1 VIFQGDIDLSPFF
14 FNLTI
19 RTILVIIIVKYY
31 TIKEARVNAEKR
43 PHVVIVGAGF
53 GGLETAQ
60 KLRNAPI
67 QITLIDRQNYHLFQP
82 LLYQV
87 AIAGL
92 VPSQIAY
99 PLRTIFRK
107 QKNLTFQMG
116 EVTSIDFEARY
127 VRSNGSVIAYDY
139 LVLAVGGQTNFFGLQ
154 GVKDNG
160 FQLKSIEDATGT
172 RNHLLRMFER
182 ASREVDPDIRRA
194 LLTFVVVGGGP
205 TGVET
210 AGALAELIT
219 HVMAKDY
226 PQMDLSEVR
235 VLLVEATNTVMT
247 AYPDELRKATAK
259 LLEDK
264 KVQILLNTR
273 LTDYNGRRITLADGV
288 HIDAYTLIWT
298 AGVRSAEITDRL
310 GVQQAAAGRVC
321 VEPTL
326 QLPQHPE
333 VFVIGDAAYVVDEKG
348 QPLPML
354 ATVAQ
359 QQAKTAARNIQ
370 NMLKGK
376 MTEAFHYKDP
386 GLLATIGRNAAVAR
400 IWGLSFSGFIAW
412 VIWVVLHIFRLIGFR
427 NRIVVLINWAWDYFF
442 YDNQVRLI
450 TRE

>member
-1 VIFQGDIDLSPFF
+1 MKP
-14 FNLTI
+14 
-19 RTILVIIIVKYY
+19 
-31 TIKEARVNAEKR
+31 EKL

-60 KLRNAPI
+60 RLKNAPV

-116 EVTSIDFEARY
+116 EVTSIDFDGRY
-127 VRSNGSVIAYDY
+127 IRSNGSVIAYDY
-139 LVLAVGGQTNFFGLQ
+139 LVLSVGGQTNFFGLHD
-154 GVKDNG
+154 VEENG
-160 FQLKSIEDATGT
+160 FQLKSIENATGT

-182 ASREVDPDIRRA
+182 ASREVDPDVRKA

-219 HVMAKDY
+219 HVMTKDY
-226 PQMDLSEVR
+226 PQMNLNEVR
-235 VLLVEATNTVMT
+235 VLLIEATGTVMP
-247 AYPDELRKATAK
+247 AYPDGLRKATVR
-259 LLEDK
+259 LLEGK
-264 KVQILLNTR
+264 NVEILLNTR
-273 LTDYNGRRITLADGV
+273 LTDYNGRRVAFADGSHV
-288 HIDAYTLIWT
+288 DAHTLIWT
-298 AGVRSAEITDRL
+298 AGVRSAKITDSL
-310 GVQQAAAGRVC
+310 GVQQAAAGRVR

-333 VFVIGDAAYVVDEKG
+333 VFIIGDAAYVEDEKG

-359 QQAKTAARNIQ
+359 QQAKTAARNLQKI
-370 NMLKGK
+370 LRREKL
-376 MTEAFHYKDP
+376 EPFRYKDP

-412 VIWVVLHIFRLIGFR
+412 VIWVGLHIFRLIGFR
-427 NRIVVLINWAWDYFF
+427 NRLVVLINWAWDYFF

>member
-1 VIFQGDIDLSPFF
+1 MKIEHL
-14 FNLTI
+14 
-19 RTILVIIIVKYY
+19 
-31 TIKEARVNAEKR
+31 

-60 KLRNAPI
+60 RLRNAPVR
-67 QITLIDRQNYHLFQP
+67 ITLINRQNYHLFQP

-107 QKNLTFQMG
+107 QRNLTFQMG
-116 EVTSIDFEARY
+116 EVTSVDFDGHY

-139 LVLAVGGQTNFFGLQ
+139 LVLAVGGQTNFFGLNA
-154 GVKDNG
+154 VEENG

-182 ASREVDPDIRRA
+182 ASREADPDVRKA

-219 HVMAKDY
+219 HVLTKDY
-226 PQMDLSEVR
+226 PHMDLREVR
-235 VLLVEATNTVMT
+235 VMLLEATGTVMT
-247 AYPDELRKATAK
+247 AYPDELRKATMK

-264 KVQILLNTR
+264 NVEILLNTR
-273 LTDYNGRRITLADGV
+273 LTDYNGRRITLADGKY
-288 HIDAYTLIWT
+288 IDAYTLIWT
-298 AGVRSAEITDRL
+298 AGVRSAKITDRL
-310 GVQQAAAGRVC
+310 GVQQAAAGRVR
-321 VEPTL
+321 VGPTL
-326 QLPQHPE
+326 QLSEHPE
-333 VFVIGDAAYVVDEKG
+333 VFVIGDAAYVEDKKG

-359 QQAKTAARNIQ
+359 QQARTAARNIQ
-370 NMLKGK
+370 HALRGEKLDP
-376 MTEAFHYKDP
+376 FHYKDP

-412 VIWVVLHIFRLIGFR
+412 VIWVGLHIFRLIGFR